1 MSALDMGYPVRA
13 LFTTVK
19 QHFLTDTRVCLNELI
34 QFLVGV
40 NLKMLYCAENSPA
53 TSTEQRENLRVIL
66 FKDKTY
72 IFETVEATN
81 ATKTAVTIK
90 IPKLTDHFLPDLS
103 LSFRSDMLGAS
114 MAGRE
119 QGAEYSTLG
128 MRSPNDSPENES
140 GKGPCPNYS
149 TVALGSLINSLFVSP
164 GVAVRYL

>member
-40 NLKMLYCAENSPA
+40 NLKMLYCAENSPV

-66 FKDKTY
+66 FKVKTY

-81 ATKTAVTIK
+81 AIKTAVTIK

-103 LSFRSDMLGAS
+103 FSFHSDMLGAS

-119 QGAEYSTLG
+119 QGTEYSTLG
-128 MRSPNDSPENES
+128 MRSPNDSP
-140 GKGPCPNYS
+140 
-149 TVALGSLINSLFVSP
+149 
-164 GVAVRYL
+164 